1 MLANAI
7 GLHPFVVVRRSWC
20 CGYHTD
26 PFVVFIMAHD
36 IPPPPPGCAA
46 SRMVLHLIPQIVLAA
61 VAMS

>member
-36 IPPPPPGCAA
+36 IPPGCAA
-46 SRMVLHLIPQIVLAA
+46 SRMVLYLIPQIVLAA